1 VESGHSARCAPG
13 HRKAV
18 GGNAHFSVRRNLPPF
33 FASVSYFTH
42 ARRARLYGLNRLKS
56 RSGED
61 AGTTESMER
70 YGGGSIVVSDYN
82 PAWPATFEQ
91 ERTSLHTALG
101 PLVLTIEHIGSTA
114 VPGLAAKPIID
125 LQLSVR
131 SLAEA
136 RSSCVGPLQALGYAY
151 MPQYEARLPG
161 ELFFRKGLSGPWT
174 HHLHILQGDHP
185 RWQRR
190 LLFRDYLRNHP
201 EVARAYAKLKR
212 DLAAA
217 FDDDISGYMNAK
229 TTFVAA
235 TLAEALGPGEQVVL
249 DRHLPTETSRS

>member
-1 VESGHSARCAPG
+1 
-13 HRKAV
+13 
-18 GGNAHFSVRRNLPPF
+18 
-33 FASVSYFTH
+33 
-42 ARRARLYGLNRLKS
+42 
-56 RSGED
+56 
-61 AGTTESMER
+61 MER

-151 MPQYEARLPG
+151 MPQYEA
-161 ELFFRKGLSGPWT
+161 
-174 HHLHILQGDHP
+174 
-185 RWQRR
+185 
-190 LLFRDYLRNHP
+190 
-201 EVARAYAKLKR
+201 
-212 DLAAA
+212 
-217 FDDDISGYMNAK
+217 
-229 TTFVAA
+229 
-235 TLAEALGPGEQVVL
+235 
-249 DRHLPTETSRS
+249 

>member
-1 VESGHSARCAPG
+1 MVCRKFRLEPLNGRIAPTTAVRSNCDAPREPTSRCPTNSAVPGGRRSPDGATILDADSPSES
-13 HRKAV
+13 
-18 GGNAHFSVRRNLPPF
+18 
-33 FASVSYFTH
+33 
-42 ARRARLYGLNRLKS
+42 
-56 RSGED
+56 
-61 AGTTESMER
+61 SMER

-151 MPQYEARLPG
+151 MPEYEARLPG
-161 ELFFRKGLSGPWT
+161 KLFFRKGQPWT
-174 HHLHILQGDHP
+174 HHLHVLQGDHP
-185 RWQRR
+185 GGG
-190 LLFRDYLRNHP
+190 
-201 EVARAYAKLKR
+201 
-212 DLAAA
+212 AA
-217 FDDDISGYMNAK
+217 FC
-229 TTFVAA
+229 FVTICA
-235 TLAEALGPGEQVVL
+235 TIPK
-249 DRHLPTETSRS
+249 

>member
-1 VESGHSARCAPG
+1 
-13 HRKAV
+13 
-18 GGNAHFSVRRNLPPF
+18 
-33 FASVSYFTH
+33 
-42 ARRARLYGLNRLKS
+42 
-56 RSGED
+56 
-61 AGTTESMER
+61 MER
-70 YGGGSIVVSDYN
+70 YGGGSIVVSNYD

-91 ERTSLHTALG
+91 ERTSLHAALG

-136 RSSCVGPLQALGYAY
+136 RSSCVEPLRALGYAY

-161 ELFFRKGLSGPWT
+161 ELFFRKEVSGPWT
-174 HHLHILQGDHP
+174 HHLHVLQGDHP
-185 RWQRR
+185 RWRRR
-190 LLFRDYLRNHP
+190 LLFRDYLRSHP
-201 EVARAYAKLKR
+201 EVAGAYAKLKR

-229 TTFVAA
+229 TAFVAA
-235 TLAEALGPGEQVVL
+235 TLAEALGPGEQVLL
-249 DRHLPTETSRS
+249 DRPVPPQTSRS